1 MRRSNLTVLFVLLGA
16 PAGVAQT
23 SAPLHRA
30 AATITAKDVARR
42 VGIIAD
48 DSMLGRDTP
57 SRGLDMTAQYVAN
70 QFRQFGLKPGG
81 DQGSWFQRY
90 SIARRRMLLDQSRV
104 ILSSGETADSAKFT
118 TDVRYDGGGVPEQ
131 PLAAP
136 AVLVS
141 GAQTEASAAGA
152 GVRDRIA
159 LYARHSARQ
168 TGEFRVRLQSQLG
181 HPHRPARVEIRQ
193 RPRLALAAAAAR
205 AVPGID
211 PAHAPAAARAHRMPL
226 HDATTTIVAP
236 SRR

>member
-1 MRRSNLTVLFVLLGA
+1 MRRSTLTVLLVLSGA

-30 AATITAKDVARR
+30 AATITAEDVARR

-57 SRGLDMTAQYVAN
+57 SRGLDLTAQYVAN

-104 ILSSGETADSAKFT
+104 ILSSGGTADSAKFT
-118 TDVRYDGGGVPEQ
+118 TDVRYDGGGVPQ
-131 PLAAP
+131 RPLTAP

-159 LYARHSARQ
+159 LYLP
-168 TGEFRVRLQSQLG
+168 EL
-181 HPHRPARVEIRQ
+181 
-193 RPRLALAAAAAR
+193 R
-205 AVPGID
+205 AD
-211 PAHAPAAARAHRMPL
+211 PAVVQQVLRAL
-226 HDATTTIVAP
+226 FL
-236 SRR
+236 SRRLRCWC

>member
-1 MRRSNLTVLFVLLGA
+1 MRRSNLPVLFVLIAA
-16 PAGVAQT
+16 PAAVAQT

-30 AATITAKDVARR
+30 AATITAEDVARR

-57 SRGLDMTAQYVAN
+57 SRGLDLTAQYVAN

-104 ILSSGETADSAKFT
+104 ILSSGGTADSAKFT
-118 TDVRYDGGGVPEQ
+118 TDVRYDGGGVPQ
-131 PLAAP
+131 RPLTAP

-152 GVRDRIA
+152 VVRDRIA
-159 LYARHSARQ
+159 LYLP
-168 TGEFRVRLQSQLG
+168 EL
-181 HPHRPARVEIRQ
+181 
-193 RPRLALAAAAAR
+193 R
-205 AVPGID
+205 AD
-211 PAHAPAAARAHRMPL
+211 PAVVQQVLR
-226 HDATTTIVAP
+226 
-236 SRR
+236 